1 MPGETG
7 CYWQLRAM
15 EWSSAGAPFP
25 GPRSSTFAQQGGGDD
40 AGQSGPANIFSAEAS
55 RDQQQMEM
63 RKSEHEEMGDH
74 IMPYHLSHS
83 AVRPNRTTDRALRD
97 NFHLPL
103 AEVAKKFGMC
113 TTAFKKLCRRQGIM
127 HWPHRAL
134 RSIEKKIAS
143 LRAEA
148 KFTND
153 QGYIEEQVCKLE
165 QKRESILSGIGLNAG
180 WEDEVDEENSN
191 ARCRSVALTPPSLLS
206 YMPRALLAT
215 RRRRQ
220 VQEAGVWVLTRT

>member
-1 MPGETG
+1 M
-7 CYWQLRAM
+7 LR
-15 EWSSAGAPFP
+15 
-25 GPRSSTFAQQGGGDD
+25 
-40 AGQSGPANIFSAEAS
+40 
-55 RDQQQMEM
+55 
-63 RKSEHEEMGDH
+63 EH
-74 IMPYHLSHS
+74 
-83 AVRPNRTTDRALRD
+83 
-97 NFHLPL
+97 FHLPL
-103 AEVAKKFGMC
+103 SEVAKKFGMC

-165 QKRESILSGIGLNAG
+165 QKRESILSGMGLNAG

-191 ARCRSVALTPPSLLS
+191 ARCRSVTLTPPSLLS

-215 RRRRQ
+215 RHRRQ
-220 VQEAGVWVLTRT
+220 VQ